1 MTIEIWKNSTR
12 KLSGICSFY
21 DTIILAVI
29 AMIFIYLINSTV
41 LNIMVLIK
49 GAISAKYVTFLV
61 LAWTSSSSNIT
72 SELHWQPENVLW
84 LTTRCGGTFV
94 NFIINNTS
102 GYATW
107 FTAGGAIRIA
117 DYNVIDDV
125 ITRKL

>member
-12 KLSGICSFY
+12 NLSGICSFY
-21 DTIILAVI
+21 DTIILAPI
-29 AMIFIYLINSTV
+29 AMIFIYLIDSTV

-49 GAISAKYVTFLV
+49 GASDKYVTFLV

-72 SELHWQPENVLW
+72 SELQWQPENVLW

-94 NFIINNTS
+94 NYFIINNTI

-117 DYNVIDDV
+117 HYDVIDDV